1 MGKFDHAEKYYR
13 RFLNQQQYDHQS
25 RAQCYH
31 LLENIGLHK
40 RNYDLSL
47 EYHLKSLE
55 IKMENFKSDHA
66 RFAYSHNSI
75 GIVYWRKGNKE
86 RALESYN
93 KALKIWIET
102 CGEDDLRVP
111 MCFNN
116 MGIIYDDE
124 KTKLRR

>member
-1 MGKFDHAEKYYR
+1 MGN
-13 RFLNQQQYDHQS
+13 L
-25 RAQCYH
+25 
-31 LLENIGLHK
+31 
-40 RNYDLSL
+40 
-47 EYHLKSLE
+47 
-55 IKMENFKSDHA
+55 KSDHVSL
-66 RFAYSHNSI
+66 AYSHNSI